1 MPNRDRITVQ
11 GTARRRVSPD
21 IAIWSAA
28 VDSRATTQGAA
39 FTACSSDLA
48 ALLKQVKAAA
58 GDDTAIWA
66 SGVYVSREW
75 DDRGQRKAGYA
86 ASGSVSIRSGLAESA
101 RLGQVALDA
110 GATRLDG
117 PTFEVSN
124 LDEVLDDLRSDAVLA
139 ARETADRMALAAGR
153 ALGQAILV
161 SDGPIGDV
169 AASAAGGRMSRMMA
183 AAEMGADAPP
193 VEPGPHEVSASV
205 TVTYVLVDAPPRRR
219 SRSTAKAAPVET
231 TATE

>member
-1 MPNRDRITVQ
+1 MPNRDRITVH

-39 FTACSSDLA
+39 FTACSSDLS
-48 ALLKQVKAAA
+48 ALLKHVKAAA
-58 GDDTAIWA
+58 GDDTDVWA

-86 ASGSVSIRSGLAESA
+86 ANGSVSIRAGLAESA

-117 PTFEVSN
+117 PTFEVSD
-124 LDEVLDDLRSDAVLA
+124 LDEILDDLRSDAVLA
-139 ARETADRMALAAGR
+139 ARETADRMAIAAGR
-153 ALGQAILV
+153 ALGQAIIV
-161 SDGPIGDV
+161 ADGPVDDV
-169 AASAAGGRMSRMMA
+169 AASAGGRMSRMMA
-183 AAEMGADAPP
+183 AAEMGAEAPP
-193 VEPGPHEVSASV
+193 VEPGAHEVSASV
-205 TVTYVLVDAPPRRR
+205 TVTYVLVDAPQRRR
-219 SRSTAKAAPVET
+219 SRSTAPKPT
-231 TATE
+231 TTEPTASE